1 MTLIA
6 AFQPG
11 GKYLTLMSDVLISS
25 PEEAD
30 FVLPTRGYISPEQG
44 RQMRMRPAAL
54 RRKVIQI
61 NPKFVILWSG
71 DYGCAVKLAKYARK
85 WFSNSDINKTNFIVF
100 LSTYYEE
107 LNEKKLSAFFVW
119 YEGFAHFG
127 TPTLSGETKHYGK
140 YLSAGSGAKL
150 FAEVISDSQLPVGK
164 LTMVEDLPDVHA
176 LNLCS
181 VFLAREIHLNQ
192 TILSQFG
199 AGFELLVPGP
209 NGYQYID
216 DIMHI
221 FVTKRVDDLSDTR
234 FHPHVIRQWY
244 EEDRL
249 YIESMSSLDVAT
261 AGHGGIL
268 YCVPDILSEPR
279 EPSLRKSLLLR
290 PNYVCIHHLFLDQ
303 AGGHPAVLV
312 LKKETIDRAV
322 TFTQTNSGF
331 DIGFTAEY
339 ENEVRSIVD
348 SIHSRK
354 HP

>member
-25 PEEAD
+25 PEETE
-30 FVLPTRGYISPEQG
+30 FVLPTRGYISPEQN
-44 RQMRMRPAAL
+44 RSMRMRPTEL

-71 DYGCAVKLAKYARK
+71 DYGCAVKLAKYARE
-85 WFSNSDINKTNFIVF
+85 WFSKSDINKISFIEF
-100 LSTYYEE
+100 LSTYDKELEE
-107 LNEKKLSAFFVW
+107 ISAFFAW
-119 YEGFAHFG
+119 YGGSARFG
-127 TPTLSGETKHYGK
+127 RSWISDNAEHYGK
-140 YLSAGSGAKL
+140 YVAAGSGAKL
-150 FAEVISDSQLPVGK
+150 FAEVINNSQVPVGK
-164 LTMVEDLPDVHA
+164 LTMAEDLPDLHA

-181 VFLAREIHLNQ
+181 EFLAREIYLNQ

-209 NGYQYID
+209 IGYQCVD

-221 FVTKRVDDLSDTR
+221 FVTKYAADPSNTR

-249 YIESMSSLDVAT
+249 YIESMSSPEVAA
-261 AGHGGIL
+261 AGHETIL
-268 YCVPDILSEPR
+268 YCVPDILSERR
-279 EPSLRKSLLLR
+279 ESSLRESLPSR
-290 PNYVCIHHLFLDQ
+290 PNYVCIHHGFLDD
-303 AGGHPAVLV
+303 AGIRPAVLV
-312 LKKETIDRAV
+312 LKKEAIDRAV
-322 TFTQTNSGF
+322 TFALTYSGF
-331 DIGFTAEY
+331 NIGFTAEY
-339 ENEVRSIVD
+339 ENEVRRIVD
-348 SIHSRK
+348 LIRSRK